1 MMTLPQIN
9 LYSHGTQWTASHG
22 HFAFWGAYG
31 CGVIAVL
38 YLALEKSRGHDGL
51 DGSAWKWSFALLNIG
66 MLGMVGALLVA
77 GMDQAFYERAIG
89 GSTWGAFLAMEGRPW
104 FVEGMWARFAF
115 GLLFACGYAMLVYDL
130 LATRRREVAVSDSMA
145 AAGS

>member
-9 LYSHGTQWTASHG
+9 MYSHGTQWTASHG

-38 YLALEKSRGHDGL
+38 YLALEKSRGYEGL
-51 DGSAWKWSFALLNIG
+51 DGRAWKWSFALLNLGI
-66 MLGMVGALLVA
+66 LGMTGALLVA
-77 GMDQAFYERAIG
+77 GIDQAFYERAIG
-89 GSTWGAFLAMEGRPW
+89 GSTWDAFNFDAGAAVVHREHVDALRLR
-104 FVEGMWARFAF
+104 ARVR
-115 GLLFACGYAMLVYDL
+115 LRLRRLVYDL
-130 LATRRREVAVSDSMA
+130 LTARRREATVSESMA